1 MKIIMTF
8 LIIFFTSD
16 LIFSQANS
24 NFDAEGTYSKAL
36 EYYNSSNFD
45 EAIKLFKQLIDKNY
59 KNKYVYISLLNSYV
73 ARLRNFNYIKDQKEY
88 IEILMEAT
96 RFAKTAFEMYPDDKQ
111 IIYNYLML
119 LDERMDYK
127 SMDKP
132 LKKLIEIDKND
143 LLANFYLGV
152 IEYSKRNYKNAED
165 YFKVVVE
172 SKNISTEL
180 DFFIVYKSL
189 FNLGQLELEKQNFF
203 QAIGYFERAAS
214 LYRNDYRLIVNLAIC
229 YAEVLDFEKAINLMD
244 KIPQFLWSDG
254 LYEIYVGLLFITKDN
269 RFEEFTEKYK
279 AETPY
284 IKALALYNSKKY
296 EDALAL
302 LKDYTKNNP
311 APHFFI
317 HYLFFRIYDSTKN
330 FEMANKEALL
340 LGEKAEISRKIDIAI
355 EFYTYLEK
363 NKGGIP
369 LIYWV
374 IGNLY
379 EEKKDYTNSIKY
391 YEKYISFDNKS
402 EIKENLIAAYLK
414 LAYVNYQTG
423 KKEKSKYYLKKAE
436 ENVKNNDELYYVYF
450 YKGLMMFDEKDYDRA
465 IDFFKKALELSKNE
479 AKLYFFIGASFFE
492 KDDRM
497 SAIEYLEKAFS
508 IEPSDPEINNLL
520 AYSYALEK
528 KNFDRAM
535 ELVESA
541 LTVKPENIA
550 YLDTKGWIYYQ
561 RGEYEKAFEVFNR
574 VETLIQKTNEGTAGF
589 DEIYFHLAK
598 IYEEMGNEKEARN
611 YKEKIRKYFPKSK
624 WKDKR

>member
-254 LYEIYVGLLFITKDN
+254 LYEIYAGLLFITKDN

-355 EFYTYLEK
+355 EFYTYIEK

-450 YKGLMMFDEKDYDRA
+450 YKGLMMFDEKAYDRA

>member
-8 LIIFFTSD
+8 FIIFFTSD

-254 LYEIYVGLLFITKDN
+254 LYEIYAGLLFITKDN

-355 EFYTYLEK
+355 EFYTYIEK
-363 NKGGIP
+363 NKGALP

-379 EEKKDYTNSIKY
+379 EEKKEYTNSIKY

-450 YKGLMMFDEKDYDRA
+450 YKGLMMFDEKAYDRA

-497 SAIEYLEKAFS
+497 SAIEYLEKASS

-598 IYEEMGNEKEARN
+598 IYEEMGNEKEAQN

>member
-254 LYEIYVGLLFITKDN
+254 LYEIYAGLLFITKDN

-374 IGNLY
+374 IGNIY

-423 KKEKSKYYLKKAE
+423 KKQKSKYYLKKAE

-450 YKGLMMFDEKDYDRA
+450 YKGLMMFDEKAYDRA

>member
-450 YKGLMMFDEKDYDRA
+450 YKGLMMFDEKAYDRA